1 MKLARELIAAAV
13 AMAVVVAET
22 AAATV
27 VVAAEVTAAVAAAA
41 VAVGTK
47 GIAIDAPAGMT
58 ANQGGKRDGAPTIKG
73 GRSLLAIEL
82 VPNNSKGKGE
92 LAPSAYSTFA
102 FFAFLPT
109 AYCRLLTAFSPA
121 LASASF
127 ADPRV

>member
-13 AMAVVVAET
+13 ATAAAVAET
-22 AAATV
+22 AAVVATV
-27 VVAAEVTAAVAAAA
+27 VAAAVVTAAVAAA

-58 ANQGGKRDGAPTIKG
+58 ANQGGKRDGCPNHLG
-73 GRSLLAIEL
+73 RRSLLAIEL

-102 FFAFLPT
+102 FFVFLPT
-109 AYCRLLTAFSPA
+109 ADCLL
-121 LASASF
+121 SF
-127 ADPRV
+127 LRR